1 MKMKQEQTL
10 PNNRRD
16 AGSSVL
22 FLYTALETE
31 ILERGNE
38 VKEKHKKYDIILWD
52 VDGTLL
58 DFLKSEKYALTDSL
72 THFGLPV
79 SDEIIKTY
87 SGINE
92 KCWKKL
98 ERGEVERSWVLVHR
112 FEELFEYLKIEHVDV
127 VEFQQH
133 YQYNLG
139 SVFYFQDNAG
149 KLLAELGKDFGQYIV
164 TNGVEATQRRKLEL
178 SGITE
183 LVDDI
188 FISECIG
195 YEKPNPLFFEGCMEL
210 IKEKSGSMPDKERI
224 LIVGDSLTSDIKGGN
239 RFGIHSC
246 FYSRKSPGGQKET
259 EYPDGIKP
267 DYIIHNLWEVKR
279 IIWQNPQ
286 IKN

>member
-1 MKMKQEQTL
+1 MKKK
-10 PNNRRD
+10 
-16 AGSSVL
+16 
-22 FLYTALETE
+22 Y
-31 ILERGNE
+31 
-38 VKEKHKKYDIILWD
+38 KKYDIILWD

-58 DFLKSEKYALTDSL
+58 DFLRSEKYALTDSL

-87 SGINE
+87 SGIND

-98 ERGEVERSWVLVHR
+98 ERGEVEKSWVLVHR
-112 FEELFEYLKIEHVDV
+112 FEELFEYLKVKHVDV
-127 VEFQQH
+127 VEFQHH

-149 KLLAELGKDFGQYIV
+149 ELLAKLGKDFEQYIV
-164 TNGVEATQRRKLEL
+164 TNGVENTQRRKLQL
-178 SGITE
+178 SGIAD

-195 YEKPNPLFFEGCMEL
+195 YEKPSPRFFEGCMEL
-210 IKEKSGSMPDKERI
+210 IKEKSGKAPDKSRI

-239 RFGIHSC
+239 QFGIHSC
-246 FYSRKSPGGQKET
+246 FYSRKSPDEQDIQKETIQKET
-259 EYPDGIKP
+259 EYPDGVKP
-267 DYIIHNLWEVKR
+267 DYIIHDLWEVEQ